1 MWGTGLDKAI
11 WKSWQ
16 KGSEILRN
24 IGCEKV
30 GKKLGK
36 FEKTGKKS
44 GEGWE
49 KTEIKLWKINNG
61 ETFRK
66 KWEKVESK
74 VGKSWAECRKS
85 YEKLVEN

>member
-1 MWGTGLDKAI
+1 MLGRGLDKAI

-24 IGCEKV
+24 ISCEKV

-44 GEGWE
+44 EGKEFQSWE
-49 KTEIKLWKINNG
+49 KTEMKL
-61 ETFRK
+61 
-66 KWEKVESK
+66 
-74 VGKSWAECRKS
+74 
-85 YEKLVEN
+85 